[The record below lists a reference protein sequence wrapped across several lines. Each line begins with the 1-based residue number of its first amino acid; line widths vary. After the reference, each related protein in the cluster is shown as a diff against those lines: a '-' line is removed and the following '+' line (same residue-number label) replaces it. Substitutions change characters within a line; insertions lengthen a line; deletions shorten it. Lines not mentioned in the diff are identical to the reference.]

1 MEAVLEAVKRSGKG
15 KNEAR
20 RLRAAGHVPAVVY
33 GAQKAGDAIAPVQVA
48 VSPKEMMRILH
59 SASGVN
65 TLITLNV
72 AGESTQRVLVREFQL
87 DPVTQHLLHAD
98 FYRVNLERKIAIS
111 VPIVLHGEPKGVKQ
125 QDGVLEFLHKEIE
138 VECLPT
144 QIPEHV
150 DIDVSD
156 LELGQAIYV
165 RDIAANATWV
175 PLSENDLM
183 LVHVVSAKVV
193 AEPAA
198 EAAAAAPGA
207 AEPEVAQRFIQ
218 LTLRQPLGEARDADV
233 AGVLDDVRQGE
244 PVRLVDVVERA
255 AFRDVR
261 AVVRIDHLVHARAPG
276 LDHPAGNER
285 LQR

>member
-1 MEAVLEAVKRSGKG
+1 MEAILEAVKRSGKG

-20 RLRAAGHVPAVVY
+20 RLRAAGQVPAVVY

-48 VSPKEMMRILH
+48 VSPKDMMRILH

-72 AGESTQRVLVREFQL
+72 TGESTQRVLVREFQL

-98 FYRVNLERKIAIS
+98 FYRVNLEKKIAVQ
-111 VPIVLHGEPKGVKQ
+111 VPIVLHGEAKGVKQ

-144 QIPEHV
+144 QIPEHI

-165 RDIAANATWV
+165 KDIAANATWI

-183 LVHVVSAKVV
+183 LVHIVSAKVV

-198 EAAAAAPGA
+198 DAVAAVPGAA
-207 AEPEVAQRFIQ
+207 AEPEVAKKGK
-218 LTLRQPLGEARDADV
+218 TDKPADEK
-233 AGVLDDVRQGE
+233 DK
-244 PVRLVDVVERA
+244 PKK
-255 AFRDVR
+255 
-261 AVVRIDHLVHARAPG
+261 
-276 LDHPAGNER
+276 
-285 LQR
+285 

>member
-1 MEAVLEAVKRSGKG
+1 MEAILEAVKRSGKG

-20 RLRAAGHVPAVVY
+20 RLRAAGQLPAVVY
-33 GAQKAGDAIAPVQVA
+33 GAQKAGDAIAPLQLA

-59 SASGVN
+59 SSSGVN

-72 AGESTQRVLVREFQL
+72 AGESTQRVLVREYQL

-98 FYRVNLERKIAIS
+98 FYRVNLERKIAVK

-150 DIDVSD
+150 DVDVSE

-183 LVHVVSAKVV
+183 LVHVVSAKAAV
-193 AEPAA
+193 EPAA
-198 EAAAAAPGA
+198 DAAAAAPGA
-207 AEPEVAQRFIQ
+207 AVEPEVAKKGK
-218 LTLRQPLGEARDADV
+218 TDKPG
-233 AGVLDDVRQGE
+233 DDKDK
-244 PVRLVDVVERA
+244 PKK
-255 AFRDVR
+255 
-261 AVVRIDHLVHARAPG
+261 
-276 LDHPAGNER
+276 
-285 LQR
+285 

>member
-20 RLRAAGHVPAVVY
+20 RLRAAGQLPAVVY
-33 GAQKAGDAIAPVQVA
+33 GAQKAGDAIAPVQLA

-59 SASGVN
+59 SSSGVN

-72 AGESTQRVLVREFQL
+72 AGESTQRVLVREYQL
-87 DPVTQHLLHAD
+87 DPVTEHLLHAD
-98 FYRVNLERKIAIS
+98 FYRVNLERKIAVK

-150 DIDVSD
+150 DVDVSD

-175 PLSENDLM
+175 ALSEHDLM
-183 LVHVVSAKVV
+183 LVHVVSAKVAV
-193 AEPAA
+193 EPAA
-198 EAAAAAPGA
+198 DAAVAAPGAA
-207 AEPEVAQRFIQ
+207 AEPEVAKKGK
-218 LTLRQPLGEARDADV
+218 TDKPG
-233 AGVLDDVRQGE
+233 DDKDK
-244 PVRLVDVVERA
+244 PKK
-255 AFRDVR
+255 
-261 AVVRIDHLVHARAPG
+261 
-276 LDHPAGNER
+276 
-285 LQR
+285 

>member
-1 MEAVLEAVKRSGKG
+1 MEVVLEAVKRSGKG

-20 RLRAAGHVPAVVY
+20 RLRAAGQLPAVVY
-33 GAQKAGDAIAPVQVA
+33 GAQKAGDDIAPTQVA

-59 SASGVN
+59 SASGAN

-72 AGESTQRVLVREFQL
+72 AGESTQRVLVREYQL

-98 FYRVNLERKIAIS
+98 FYRVNLERKISIS

-125 QDGVLEFLHKEIE
+125 QDGVLEFLHKEIQ

-150 DIDVSD
+150 DVDVSE
-156 LELGQAIYV
+156 LEVGQAIYV

-175 PLSENDLM
+175 PLSETDLM

-193 AEPAA
+193 AEPADG
-198 EAAAAAPGA
+198 AAATAA
-207 AEPEVAQRFIQ
+207 AEPEVAKKGK
-218 LTLRQPLGEARDADV
+218 TDKEPEAKDK
-233 AGVLDDVRQGE
+233 
-244 PVRLVDVVERA
+244 PKK
-255 AFRDVR
+255 
-261 AVVRIDHLVHARAPG
+261 
-276 LDHPAGNER
+276 
-285 LQR
+285 

>member
-20 RLRAAGHVPAVVY
+20 RLRAAGQLPAVLY
-33 GAQKAGDAIAPVQVA
+33 GAQKAGDAIAPEQLA

-59 SASGVN
+59 SSSGVN

-72 AGESTQRVLVREFQL
+72 AGESTQRVLVREYQL

-98 FYRVNLERKIAIS
+98 FYRVNLERKIAVK

-150 DIDVSD
+150 DVDVSE

-183 LVHVVSAKVV
+183 LVHVVSAKAAV
-193 AEPAA
+193 EPAA
-198 EAAAAAPGA
+198 DAAAAAPGA
-207 AEPEVAQRFIQ
+207 AAEPEVAKKGK
-218 LTLRQPLGEARDADV
+218 TDKPG
-233 AGVLDDVRQGE
+233 DDKDK
-244 PVRLVDVVERA
+244 PKK
-255 AFRDVR
+255 
-261 AVVRIDHLVHARAPG
+261 
-276 LDHPAGNER
+276 
-285 LQR
+285 